1 MDFHIIN
8 SARDKYQFDEQLFAF
23 DGNFVFVNF
32 QAVRN
37 FTQKLNALR
46 ENPEDQTT
54 YIQPGQINAL
64 GLLDE
69 ISHIIFKRYYEMHG
83 KELRAQLFKA
93 LEEEVTPSKVK
104 KTLLT
109 YSELFPALDVY
120 RGKIATIDYYFGEA
134 EETPNR
140 QLILEELILTWLLN
154 QNPAAEP
161 YQELFSD
168 TFLTKNSDYQTLIST
183 VQAFF
188 KEQPS
193 FDGENLDLIS
203 FLRQPA
209 ILFPNSLSDQLD
221 YISSHWTE
229 HIGERLSKILSAID
243 HIAEDSK
250 AFYIHVP
257 FQDENAPTYL
267 PDYSAAFWADQQRQS
282 ELENIENYSPDSD
295 WMPKV
300 VMMAKNSFVWLN
312 QLSRQYGREIKHLD
326 QIPDETLDELAQWG
340 FSALWLIGLWERS
353 QASQTIKQLCGNPDA
368 VASAY
373 SLERYQIAAAL
384 GGEAAYHNLSQRC
397 GQRGIRLASDMVPN
411 HMGIDSDWVHDHP
424 DWFVSLDE
432 SPYPAYSFN
441 GPELSS
447 NPKVSIKLEDHYY
460 NRTDASVVFKHYD
473 HPTGRTRYIYH
484 GNDGTNMPWNDT
496 AQLNYLNPAVREA
509 AIQTILHV
517 ARQFPIIRF
526 DAAMTLTKKHFQRL
540 WFPQPGTG
548 GDIPSRAEHAMS
560 KEAFDQAMPE
570 EFWREVVD
578 RVAVEVPNTLL
589 LAEAFWLMEGY
600 FVRTLGMHR
609 VYNSAFMNM
618 LRNEENAKYRQLIK
632 STLVFDPQI
641 LKRYVNF
648 MNNPDEKTAVEQF
661 GKGDKYFGICTLLAT
676 MPGLP
681 MFGHG
686 QIEGYSEKYG
696 MEYYR
701 PYWDEHPDL
710 GLIDAHRHNIFPIL
724 HRRKLFAEV
733 DRFRLYDFKPNEHE
747 IDENVFSYSNAV
759 DGQSALVI
767 YNNHFGNASGW
778 IQTSAPY
785 LVKDGNDGQLHTQNL
800 PQAIGLPDN
809 RDGFLV
815 MRDQVSRKSFI
826 RPLAEVHEK
835 GLFFSLSAYERMV
848 LSDFYVVYGE
858 QYAQL
863 HATLQGKPVD
873 NIDASLE
880 DLRIQPLL
888 QALDVTLQQLANV
901 YHSATKDEKKA
912 YLDQALSQML
922 GLYSAT
928 HAFLGKTTNDANA
941 PLDEIDALIETLTRL
956 KYYDEDEASHF
967 SETSEPFIK
976 TFSDELVQTPAKRA
990 YLLAYAFISR
1000 ISGSIYDPESVQM
1013 TLTLLDKEQIRSRI
1027 YEHFRSIG
1035 LPIDKIHEY
1044 FVNMRWQMATLHQL
1058 SLAEMA
1064 DHPLY
1069 LEKQLENTDFRKAI
1083 VINEHEG
1090 IEWFNK
1096 EALETMLWHL
1106 RYIPNL
1112 ELLAHKPPQEALDRS
1127 LTILDS
1133 LINDLRASEAQSDY
1147 QVMKWIKGLS

>member
-1 MDFHIIN
+1 MDFHIIS

-46 ENPEDQTT
+46 DNPLDPNT

-69 ISHIIFKRYYEMHG
+69 ISHIIFQRYYDLHG
-83 KELRAQLFKA
+83 KALQAQLFKS
-93 LEEEVTPSKVK
+93 LEEELTPSKVM

-120 RGKIATIDYYFGEA
+120 RGKIATIDYYLGQTD
-134 EETPNR
+134 ETPNAN
-140 QLILEELILTWLLN
+140 LILEELILTWLLN
-154 QNPAAEP
+154 QNPAAKP
-161 YQELFSD
+161 YRELFTD
-168 TFLTKNSDYQTLIST
+168 TFLIKNSDYQKLISA

-188 KEQPS
+188 KEQPGFGS
-193 FDGENLDLIS
+193 ENLDLIS

-209 ILFPNSLSDQLD
+209 ILFPNSLNDQLE
-221 YISSHWTE
+221 YISSHWSAF
-229 HIGERLSKILSAID
+229 IGERLSKILSALD
-243 HIAEDSK
+243 LIAEDSK

-257 FQDENAPTYL
+257 FRDEDTPTYL
-267 PDYSAAFWADQQRQS
+267 PDYSAAFWADQQRS
-282 ELENIENYSPDSD
+282 SLENIENYSPDSD

-326 QIPDETLDELAQWG
+326 QIPDETLDELARWG

-384 GGEAAYHNLSQRC
+384 GGEHAYQNLSQRC
-397 GQRGIRLASDMVPN
+397 AQRGIRLASDMVPN

-424 DWFVSLDE
+424 DWFISLDE

-460 NRTDASVVFKHYD
+460 SRTDAAVVFKHYD
-473 HPTGRTRYIYH
+473 HSTGKTRFIYH

-540 WFPQPGTG
+540 WFPQPGSG

-578 RVAVEVPNTLL
+578 RVAAEVPNTLL

-701 PYWDEHPDL
+701 PYWDEQPDT
-710 GLIDAHRHNIFPIL
+710 GLIDAHRYNIFPIL

-733 DRFRLYDFKPNEHE
+733 DHFRLYDFKPNQHE
-747 IDENVFSYSNAV
+747 VDENVFAYSNAA
-759 DGQSALVI
+759 DGQSALVV
-767 YNNHFGNASGW
+767 YNNHFGNATGW

-785 LVKDGNDGQLHTQNL
+785 LVKDGNEGQLHTQNL
-800 PQAIGLPDN
+800 PQALHLPEN
-809 RDGFLV
+809 RDGFLI
-815 MRDQVSRKSFI
+815 MRDQVSHKSFI
-826 RPLAEVHEK
+826 RPLSEVHER
-835 GLFFSLSAYERMV
+835 GLFFSLNAYERMV
-848 LSDFYVVYGE
+848 LSDFHVVYGE

-863 HATLQGKPVD
+863 NAVLQGKPVD
-873 NIDASLE
+873 NIDATLE
-880 DLRIQPLL
+880 DLRLQPLL
-888 QALDVTLQQLANV
+888 QALDALLHYQANV
-901 YHSATKDEKKA
+901 YHSVDAVEKEPA
-912 YLDQALSQML
+912 FDQAYEYMRKLIQAAQVF
-922 GLYSAT
+922 SANPHDDT
-928 HAFLGKTTNDANA
+928 EAALKEVKDLVDVFRFLENSNENDSLASSETY
-941 PLDEIDALIETLTRL
+941 LALL
-956 KYYDEDEASHF
+956 KAF
-967 SETSEPFIK
+967 SEEIA
-976 TFSDELVQTPAKRA
+976 QAPAKRA
-990 YLLAYAFISR
+990 YLLNYAFISR
-1000 ISGSIYDPESVQM
+1000 LCGSVYDPQNAYQ
-1013 TLTLLDKEQIRSRI
+1013 TLSLLDKEQVRARV

-1044 FVNMRWQMATLHQL
+1044 FVNMRWQIAELHQT
-1058 SLAEMA
+1058 SLAQMA
-1064 DHPLY
+1064 DHPMY
-1069 LEKQLENTDFRKAI
+1069 LKKQLENADFRKAL
-1083 VINEHEG
+1083 VINAFEG

-1096 EALETMLWHL
+1096 EALETALWHMG
-1106 RYIPNL
+1106 YIPSL
-1112 ELLAHKPPQEALDRS
+1112 EILAQKPPQATAETG
-1127 LTILDS
+1127 LTI
-1133 LINDLRASEAQSDY
+1133 IHDLVKDLKTSEARSNY
-1147 QVMKWIKGLS
+1147 QVEKWIEELN